1 MPDREVSHAPYDA
14 SVRGVMLT
22 RNRLRLSDNGIT
34 VALKVAKHL

>member
-14 SVRGVMLT
+14 SFRGVIRT
-22 RNRLRLSDNGIT
+22 RNRLRLIDYVIT